1 MLSRPRSGRDIRAL
15 IIAIIIGLTI
25 MVIVFAL
32 GRYLLPGGTRTYRI
46 VAAKRDI
53 KAWERITPEDV
64 NLVEVKAKKLS
75 PYYFTSIS
83 QVIGRTPVIDIRS
96 GQKLHQG
103 MFRVP
108 NQELAKVLPEGTYGF
123 VFPLNTPSLY
133 LQAQNLMP
141 GDRIDVLAEI
151 RDEITNERMVV
162 EVAQNLLV
170 VEVNYGEP
178 LDSAEQGRVST
189 SRFRFTTN
197 RSQRRESKV
206 PRSLVLAVTPDQAY
220 ALKLASQTGN
230 VSILVRSL
238 KGGTPLPTS
247 SAKTLNEYLR
257 EKGIL
262 PPKAVISKTSRGAR
276 FKASK
281 VTLIKGTTAQE
292 VPLGGGK

>member
-15 IIAIIIGLTI
+15 IIAIMIGLTVT
-25 MVIVFAL
+25 MFVFVL
-32 GRYLLPGGTRTYRI
+32 GKYFLPGGMRTYRI
-46 VAAKRDI
+46 VVARKDI

-64 NLVEVKAKKLS
+64 ELVEVRAKKLS

-83 QVIGRTPVIDIRS
+83 QVIGRAPVVSIRS

-108 NQELAKVLPEGTYGF
+108 EQELSRVLPEGTYGF

-151 RDEITNERMVV
+151 RDEATNERMVV

-170 VEVNYGEP
+170 VGVNYGEP
-178 LDSAEQGRVST
+178 PDSAGQGRVST
-189 SRFRFTTN
+189 GRFRFTTN

-247 SAKTLNEYLR
+247 SAKTLDEYLR

-262 PPKAVISKTSRGAR
+262 PPKAVISRTSRGAR
-276 FKASK
+276 LKTSK
-281 VTLIKGTTAQE
+281 VTLIKGTSSQE

>member
-1 MLSRPRSGRDIRAL
+1 MLSRPRSGRNIRAL
-15 IIAIIIGLTI
+15 ALAIIIGLAVTI
-25 MVIVFAL
+25 FVFAL
-32 GRYLLPGGTRTYRI
+32 GRYLLPGGVKSYKI

-53 KAWERITPEDV
+53 KAWDRIAPDDV
-64 NLVEVKAKKLS
+64 ELVEMKAKKLS
-75 PYYFTSIS
+75 PYYYTSIS
-83 QVIGRTPVIDIRS
+83 QVIGRTPVINIKA
-96 GQKLHQG
+96 GQKIHQG

-108 NQELAKVLPEGTYGF
+108 EQELSRVLPEGTYGF
-123 VFPLNTPSLY
+123 VFPLNTPNLY

-151 RDEITNERMVV
+151 KDETTGERMVV

-170 VEVNYGEP
+170 VGVNYGEP
-178 LDSAEQGRVST
+178 PDSAGQVKVST

-197 RSQRRESKV
+197 RSQRRESRV
-206 PRSLVLAVTPDQAY
+206 PRSLILAVTTDQAY

-238 KGGTPLPTS
+238 KGGTPPLTS

-262 PPKAVISKTSRGAR
+262 PPKAAISKTSRGAR
-276 FKASK
+276 FKTSK
-281 VTLIKGTTAQE
+281 VTLIKGTSSQE